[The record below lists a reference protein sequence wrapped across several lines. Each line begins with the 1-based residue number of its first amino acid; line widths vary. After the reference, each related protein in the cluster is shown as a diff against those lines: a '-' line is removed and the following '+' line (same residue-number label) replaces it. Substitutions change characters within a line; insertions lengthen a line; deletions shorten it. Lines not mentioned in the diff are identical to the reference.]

1 MRKHKNIEVERF
13 SNPIVSSI
21 SNQSSE
27 PGTDLITR
35 LPSDYSPPISA
46 LGGTEGRVSSSLSCE
61 VHLTVR
67 SKVELSR
74 RSVGLLLEN
83 YLIRLTY
90 EGFDL
95 YSYLLVDWMSS
106 YLRGSNDSD
115 EIKIHKERL
124 VIRLSEVVLRSFG
137 KSDLPLGEKFTLLPE
152 VLSTIRDFLDP
163 SGRLFASRRIFW
175 QLEKF
180 LEVRSVLV
188 TSVFEREKNSSTR
201 YSSYCKGY
209 GESSRMGRRKKTAP
223 SFELDG
229 KTEDIK
235 IGSEFSSLLNIQ
247 KYLHLNLLE
256 IKLKSKKP

>member
-1 MRKHKNIEVERF
+1 MRKH
-13 SNPIVSSI
+13 SNRKDENLTTPVSQI
-21 SNQSSE
+21 SSFESE
-27 PGTDLITR
+27 LGTEILTR
-35 LPSDYSPPISA
+35 LPSDYSPPIQT
-46 LGGTEGRVSSSLSCE
+46 LGGINDRVSSSLSCD

-67 SKVELSR
+67 TKVELSR

-83 YLIRLTY
+83 FLIRLTY

-95 YSYLLVDWMSS
+95 YSYLLLDWMSS
-106 YLRGSNDSD
+106 YLRGSSDTD

-124 VIRLSEVVLRSFG
+124 VSRLAELVLISFKGSE
-137 KSDLPLGEKFTLLPE
+137 LPLGEKFTLLPE
-152 VLSTIRDFLDP
+152 VTSTIRDFLDP
-163 SGRLFASRRIFW
+163 SGRLFSSRKIFW
-175 QLEKF
+175 QLDKF

-188 TSVFEREKNSSTR
+188 TSIYEREKNSSIR

-229 KTEDIK
+229 KTDEIK

-247 KYLHLNLLE
+247 KYFQLNLLE
-256 IKLKSKKP
+256 IRLKIKKT

>member
-1 MRKHKNIEVERF
+1 MRKHQKEVKPLPVVNHFEF
-13 SNPIVSSI
+13 PT
-21 SNQSSE
+21 SE
-27 PGTDLITR
+27 PGTGNLSR

-46 LGGTEGRVSSSLSCE
+46 LGGTEGRESSSLSCE

-67 SKVELSR
+67 TKVELSR

-83 YLIRLTY
+83 YLIRVSR

-95 YSYLLVDWMSS
+95 YSYLLIDWMSS
-106 YLRGSNDSD
+106 YLRGSHQSD
-115 EIKIHKERL
+115 EIKVDKERL
-124 VIRLSEVVLRSFG
+124 VIRLSEILLLSFG
-137 KSDLPLGEKFTLLPE
+137 KSDLPLGEKFTVEKE
-152 VLSTIRDFLDP
+152 VAEVINSFLDP

-188 TSVFEREKNSSTR
+188 TSVYEREKNSSTR

-229 KTEDIK
+229 STEEIK

-247 KYLHLNLLE
+247 RYLRLNLLE
-256 IKLKSKKP
+256 IRLKVKKNVRP